1 MSNVTTTL
9 FQQYLQ
15 VTSTNNLFNDYK
27 DRWQFYLESYMGG
40 SEYRNAGHLMRYQM
54 ETNKEYGA
62 RLASTPLDNHCK
74 SVISVYTSFLFRQNP
89 KRELDVLRSIDPML
103 EDFLYD
109 ADREGRS
116 LDAFMKEVSIWAN
129 VFGHCYVL
137 VSKPNLGA
145 VTRADEIEMGVRP
158 YVSLI
163 TPLTVMEWNWSR
175 NSLGAYEL
183 DYLKYKEDVNGDVSV
198 IKKWTRETITTYIV
212 DDAQKQINEEIVEV
226 NGLGMIPVVQVYAS
240 RSPVRGI
247 GQSAISDIADQQK
260 AIYNELSEIEQLI
273 RLQNHPALVKT
284 PDVEA
289 GAGAGAIIQ
298 MPENLDAGLKP
309 YLLEPSGNGLSSIYA
324 SIAARINSIDKMAN
338 IGAIRTNESRE
349 ISGVAMRTEF
359 ELLNAKLSELA
370 DNLELAEE
378 HIWKFY
384 SAYLGTYWDG
394 EIEYPGSF
402 NIQDEESEIAKLKMA
417 RDTATDPRVF
427 ELIDYKLVALLGED
441 PSIMLPNLVSEGTQA
456 LPEAPAFQPHVMYD
470 PVTGDEKIARTEDE
484 HIALMNQ
491 GYIHKE
497 NHNE

>member
-1 MSNVTTTL
+1 MSNATTSL

-40 SEYRNAGHLMRYQM
+40 SEYRSAGHLVRYQL
-54 ETNKEYGA
+54 ETDREYSQ
-62 RLASTPLDNHCK
+62 RILNTPLDNHCK
-74 SVISVYTSFLFRQNP
+74 SVISVYTSFLFRQHP
-89 KRELDVLRSIDPML
+89 ERELDVLKSVDPML

-116 LDAFMKEVSIWAN
+116 LNAFMKEVSIWAN
-129 VFGHCYVL
+129 VFGHCYIL
-137 VSKPNLGA
+137 VSKPNVGA
-145 VTRADEIEMGVRP
+145 VTRADEIAMGVRP

-163 TPLTVMEWNWSR
+163 TPLTVMDWNWTRTPMGS
-175 NSLGAYEL
+175 YEL
-183 DYLKYKEDVNGDVSV
+183 DYLKYKEDVNGDISV
-198 IKKWTRETITTYIV
+198 IKKWTRDTITTYTV
-212 DDAQKQINEEIVEV
+212 DDANKRVNDEVVEL
-226 NGLGMIPVVQVYAS
+226 NGLGFIPVVQVYAS

-260 AIYNELSEIEQLI
+260 AIYNEYSEIEQLI

-298 MPENLDAGLKP
+298 MPENMDPGLKP
-309 YLLEPSGNGLSSIYA
+309 YLLEPAGNGLDSIYA
-324 SIAARINSIDKMAN
+324 SISNRVAAIDKMAN
-338 IGAIRTNESRE
+338 TGAIRTNESRD

-378 HIWKFY
+378 QMWEIY
-384 SAYLGTYWDG
+384 SAYLGMGWDG

-402 NIQDEESEIAKLKMA
+402 NIQDEESEMAKLKLA
-417 RDTATDPRVF
+417 KDTATDPRVLQ
-427 ELIDYKLVALLGED
+427 LIDYKLVEALGEEGD
-441 PSIMLPNLVSEGTQA
+441 IILADLMAEGSSDLPAE
-456 LPEAPAFQPHVMYD
+456 PPFEPHEMKN
-470 PVTGDEKIARTEDE
+470 PITGDEKIARTEAE
-484 HIALMNQ
+484 HIALMNE
-491 GYIHKE
+491 GYIHE
-497 NHNE
+497 ED

>member
-40 SEYRNAGHLMRYQM
+40 SEYRGAGHLTRYQL
-54 ETNKEYGA
+54 ETDREYA
-62 RLASTPLDNHCK
+62 QRIANTPLDNHCK
-74 SVISVYTSFLFRQNP
+74 SVISVYTSFLFRDKPN
-89 KRELDVLRSIDPML
+89 RELDVLRAVDPML

-116 LDAFMKEVSIWAN
+116 LDAFMKEASIWAN
-129 VFGHCYVL
+129 VFGHCYIL

-145 VTRADEIEMGVRP
+145 VTRADEIALGVRP

-163 TPLTVMEWNWSR
+163 TPLTVMDWNWSR
-175 NSLGAYEL
+175 GALGNYEL
-183 DYLKYKEDVNGDVSV
+183 DYLKYKEDVNGDISV
-198 IKKWTRETITTYIV
+198 IKKWTRDSITTYTV
-212 DDAQKQINEEIVEV
+212 NDADKKVNEEIVEV
-226 NGLGMIPVVQVYAS
+226 NGLGFIPVVQVYAS
-240 RSPVRGI
+240 RSPVRFI

-260 AIYNELSEIEQLI
+260 AIYNEYSEIEQLI
-273 RLQNHPALVKT
+273 RLQNHPALVNT

-298 MPENLDAGLKP
+298 MPENLDPGLKP
-309 YLLEPSGNGLSSIYA
+309 YLLEPAGNGLDSIYA
-324 SIAARINSIDKMAN
+324 SIANRVAAIDKMAN
-338 IGAIRTNESRE
+338 TGAIRTNESRD

-378 HIWKFY
+378 QMWEIY
-384 SAYLGTYWDG
+384 CAYLGIGWDG
-394 EIEYPGSF
+394 DVEYPGSF

-417 RDTATDPRVF
+417 KETATDPRVLN
-427 ELIDYKLVALLGED
+427 LIDHELVELLGED
-441 PSIMLPNLVSEGTQA
+441 PEVILPSGEY
-456 LPEAPAFQPHVMYD
+456 LPANQLPAEPPFKPHEMYN
-470 PVTGDEKIARTEDE
+470 PITGDKKIARTEDE
-484 HIALMNQ
+484 HIALMNE
-491 GYIHKE
+491 GYIHE
-497 NHNE
+497 E